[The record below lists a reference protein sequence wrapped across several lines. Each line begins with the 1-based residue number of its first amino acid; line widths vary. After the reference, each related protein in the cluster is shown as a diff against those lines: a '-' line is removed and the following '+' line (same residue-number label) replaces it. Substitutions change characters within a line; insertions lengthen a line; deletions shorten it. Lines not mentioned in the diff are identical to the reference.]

1 MNAADFLKTLE
12 GSSIEESLKFV
23 KNNSEFKSI
32 VLEDSEG
39 NQFAVSHAHVAEM
52 GEEIQ
57 VEKNKK
63 GTFLVA
69 NWRRVKEGSFWV
81 RADKAQSRKITLADI
96 LG

>member
-12 GSSIEESLKFV
+12 GSSVEESLKFV
-23 KNNSEFKSI
+23 KNNSDLKSI

-39 NQFAVSHAHVAEM
+39 NQFAVSHAHVKEM
-52 GEEIQ
+52 GDAISVVNEEN
-57 VEKNKK
+57 V
-63 GTFLVA
+63 TYLVA